1 MERKFK
7 ERGKSIVFRKNII
20 QRIVLMNLFD
30 IANFVS
36 NILKLYDNDAGYDS
50 IRKSREKTEASL
62 ARNVY

>member
-7 ERGKSIVFRKNII
+7 ERGKSIIQTKYYPKNGI
-20 QRIVLMNLFD
+20 FD
-30 IANFVS
+30 TANNIE
-36 NILKLYDNDAGYDS
+36 NILTSYGNDIGYDS